1 MPPVSAGKS
10 RPTAG
15 LSTAAVLRRRS
26 VLSKENA
33 IVRSSGHTEV
43 SVSPDALLSA
53 RIADDRASRREAIR
67 TVVAPPKG
75 RREAKPVKKRAAAK
89 SKKQAANYGAQV
101 RTWAGAYIALT
112 VTISM
117 GLNAYANGLHAPSE
131 MLFAA
136 WGMGAV
142 IPLLVLILGRVAGL
156 LYKQQAA
163 RTALA
168 VASIGVGVLGLS
180 VFHCCESIS
189 LLTGSHRLLATLL
202 AIGIDCGFVACE
214 VAILVGGDD

>member
-1 MPPVSAGKS
+1 MRTDRV
-10 RPTAG
+10 
-15 LSTAAVLRRRS
+15 
-26 VLSKENA
+26 
-33 IVRSSGHTEV
+33 
-43 SVSPDALLSA
+43 LSA
-53 RIADDRASRREAIR
+53 RIANDRSSRREAIKATADSSQEPAQSK
-67 TVVAPPKG
+67 TV
-75 RREAKPVKKRAAAK
+75 RKRAAAK
-89 SKKQAANYGAQV
+89 RKKPAANYGAQV

-117 GLNAYANGLHAPSE
+117 GLNAYANGLYAPPE

-163 RTALA
+163 RTAFA
-168 VASIGVGVLGLS
+168 VAAIGVGVLGLS

-202 AIGIDCGFVACE
+202 AVGIDCGFVACE